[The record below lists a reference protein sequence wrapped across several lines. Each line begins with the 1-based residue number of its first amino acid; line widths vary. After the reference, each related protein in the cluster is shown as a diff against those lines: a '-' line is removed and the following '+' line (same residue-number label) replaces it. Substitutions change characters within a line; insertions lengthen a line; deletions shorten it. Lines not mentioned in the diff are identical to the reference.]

1 MSEERRS
8 DERVPVTLEV
18 RWGSLSGQRSA
29 RISDISMG
37 GCYVEALGQVT
48 MGELIRFEVQLPTGR
63 WLPLV
68 GEVVYHLP
76 SMGFGMRFRNLTE
89 TQKEVIAS
97 LIDYMV
103 GK

>member
-18 RWGSLSGQRSA
+18 RWSSLSGQRSA

-37 GCYVEALGQVT
+37 GCYVEALAPVT
-48 MGELIRFEVQLPTGR
+48 MGEIIRFEVRLPTGR
-63 WLPLV
+63 WMPLV
-68 GEVVYHLP
+68 GEVAYHLP

-89 TQKEVIAS
+89 TQTEVIAS
-97 LIDYMV
+97 LLDYMR
-103 GK
+103 GN